1 MAATNK
7 SFWKSRTLWA
17 NALATVALG
26 IQTAYGFVIPAEFQ
40 AYALIGINAL
50 LRLITKQG
58 LEA

>member
-1 MAATNK
+1 MKK
-7 SFWKSRTLWA
+7 SFWRSKTLWA